1 MIILKSKNKIYLG
14 FIFSLMIGIFS
25 IGVCNTYASENSN
38 FNINSQPIEEQAI
51 NFAKTDFEHSIISI
65 LLMENNT
72 ETDINYALGSPFKIL
87 DREDGENTANS
98 SIFFPVF
105 SDADNTIKYV
115 YIVKK
120 NTNGEYSGSIS
131 QFLARELQNLVN
143 SNVTD
148 TTLFFQDNSIY
159 YSDNGQIKPLWKSPL
174 STEKN
179 GVSSFT
185 EKNNLISVNIKNK
198 IKNFS
203 KKQNF
208 PAIKRV
214 KSVSSGDNFIMINW
228 RIAETQT
235 SFPWCAAYVEA
246 AILCNKTDVRAT
258 SARAIMHYTYPNLSS
273 SQIESKSLNQDQIIN
288 YANYL
293 GVYPKK
299 VARILYLSE
308 VQAQLRKGNAIYMGA
323 AGYGNYANKRHAL
336 ALFGWVNQGGYQTY
350 YVWNPWYTYPTV
362 ISANTGPVTIPVP
375 GGGFTWDNT
384 ITNW

>member
-1 MIILKSKNKIYLG
+1 
-14 FIFSLMIGIFS
+14 MIGIFS
-25 IGVCNTYASENSN
+25 IGITNTYASENSN

-51 NFAKTDFEHSIISI
+51 NFAKTDFEHSITSI

-72 ETDINYALGSPFKIL
+72 ETDINYTLGSPFKML
-87 DREDGENTANS
+87 DGENTANS

-105 SDADNTIKYV
+105 SDADNTIKYI
-115 YIVKK
+115 YTVKK

-131 QFLARELQNLVN
+131 QFLAKELQNLVD
-143 SNVTD
+143 SNITD

-159 YSDNGQIKPLWKSPL
+159 YSDNGQIKLLWKSPL

-185 EKNNLISVNIKNK
+185 EKNDLISVNIKNK

-246 AILCNKTDVRAT
+246 AILCNKTDVHAT
-258 SARAIMHYTYPNLSS
+258 SARAIMHYTYPNLNN
-273 SQIESKSLNQDQIIN
+273 SQIESKSLNQDQIIK
-288 YANYL
+288 YANYC

-299 VARILYLSE
+299 VARILNLSE
-308 VQAQLRKGNAIYMGA
+308 VQTQLRK
-323 AGYGNYANKRHAL
+323 
-336 ALFGWVNQGGYQTY
+336 
-350 YVWNPWYTYPTV
+350 
-362 ISANTGPVTIPVP
+362 
-375 GGGFTWDNT
+375 
-384 ITNW
+384 